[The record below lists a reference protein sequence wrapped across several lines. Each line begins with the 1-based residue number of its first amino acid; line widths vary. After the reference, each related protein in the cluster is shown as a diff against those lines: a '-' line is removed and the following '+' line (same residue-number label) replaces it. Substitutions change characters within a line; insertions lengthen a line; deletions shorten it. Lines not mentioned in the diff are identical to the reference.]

1 MKKVF
6 GYIRVSTAG
15 QADEGISLDA
25 QQAKIEA
32 WCLVHDLELAG
43 CFVDAGISGKRQDT
57 VLNFRTL

>member
-6 GYIRVSTAG
+6 GYIRVSAAG

-57 VLNFRTL
+57 VLNFRTP